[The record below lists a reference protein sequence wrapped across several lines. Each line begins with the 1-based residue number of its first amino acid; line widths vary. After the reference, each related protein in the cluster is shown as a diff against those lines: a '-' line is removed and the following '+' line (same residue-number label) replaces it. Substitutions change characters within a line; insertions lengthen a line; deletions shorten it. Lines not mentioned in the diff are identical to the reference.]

1 MKKLALL
8 VRGRVLPLIGLHD
21 WRAIVQRGKLAKGLD
36 QEFVPESN
44 RARLPSAL
52 YDHLHELSRLPDNWD
67 SYGALPISPQ
77 VIERAT
83 STLREILA
91 FPEKGISLPF
101 VAPACDGTIGMQW
114 NAESGK
120 ELILDIPPCDQ
131 PLSFLLVE
139 PVEGNGEVEIEDV
152 LDEKWTLEMVI
163 QRLLARYWFL
173 YSG

>member
-1 MKKLALL
+1 M
-8 VRGRVLPLIGLHD
+8 
-21 WRAIVQRGKLAKGLD
+21 
-36 QEFVPESN
+36 PEPN
-44 RARLPSAL
+44 GVRLPSAL
-52 YDHLHELSRLPDNWD
+52 YNRLNELSRLPDNWD

-101 VAPACDGTIGMQW
+101 VAPACDGTIGMEW

-152 LDEKWTLEMVI
+152 IDEKWTLEMVI
-163 QRLLARYWFL
+163 QRLLAR
-173 YSG
+173 